1 MIGIILN
8 DNAYEQDIRELLMAF
23 FPGRSFVHEMLPGL
37 ELCLIGNVEEDHQ
50 WFRMQVV
57 FWGEYSHLVWGNTPA
72 EQRELDHFDEPIAV
86 DYENRTDTKNKIKR
100 RLYVI
105 LKALTGRSLPWGSL
119 TGIRPAKIALTLLED
134 GMSREEIHIH
144 MQEKYFT
151 SAEKARLCVEIAGR
165 ERELLSLLP
174 KAKKAEGYSL
184 YVGIPFCPTTCLY
197 CSFTSYPIEKWT
209 KRVGEYLSALFQE
222 FDYVAMR
229 MGRHPSA
236 VYVGGGTPTSLTAE
250 QLKQLMDRLT
260 CTFDCG
266 GAVEFTVEAGRPD
279 SITREKLAVLKS
291 YGVTRISI
299 NPQTMNQKTL
309 DLIGR
314 RHTVEDVKDRFCMA
328 REMGFENINMDLIV
342 GLPQEDAEDVKKT
355 MDAVKALAPDSLTV
369 HSLAI
374 KRAARLNIMREA
386 YKDYKITGTSEI
398 IDMTAR
404 YAREMGLEP
413 YYLYRQKNM
422 AGNFEN
428 VGYAS
433 PGKACIYNILIM
445 EEQQTIVACGAG
457 SASKR
462 VYPDGRIERCENV
475 KDVAL
480 YIEKI
485 NEMIERK
492 RKLLTDF

>member
-197 CSFTSYPIEKWT
+197 CSFTSYPIE
-209 KRVGEYLSALFQE
+209 
-222 FDYVAMR
+222 
-229 MGRHPSA
+229 
-236 VYVGGGTPTSLTAE
+236 
-250 QLKQLMDRLT
+250 
-260 CTFDCG
+260 
-266 GAVEFTVEAGRPD
+266 
-279 SITREKLAVLKS
+279 
-291 YGVTRISI
+291 
-299 NPQTMNQKTL
+299 
-309 DLIGR
+309 
-314 RHTVEDVKDRFCMA
+314 
-328 REMGFENINMDLIV
+328 
-342 GLPQEDAEDVKKT
+342 
-355 MDAVKALAPDSLTV
+355 
-369 HSLAI
+369 
-374 KRAARLNIMREA
+374 
-386 YKDYKITGTSEI
+386 
-398 IDMTAR
+398 
-404 YAREMGLEP
+404 
-413 YYLYRQKNM
+413 
-422 AGNFEN
+422 
-428 VGYAS
+428 
-433 PGKACIYNILIM
+433 
-445 EEQQTIVACGAG
+445 
-457 SASKR
+457 
-462 VYPDGRIERCENV
+462 
-475 KDVAL
+475 
-480 YIEKI
+480 
-485 NEMIERK
+485 
-492 RKLLTDF
+492 